1 MTDKREIISADNNQ
15 MVFIQ
20 QENMYDFEPLMDITA
35 SEVALIISLLE
46 VKISKEIFDK
56 LQEKTKRH
64 FKEALK

>member
-1 MTDKREIISADNNQ
+1 MNTKYEIISVDNNR
-15 MVFIQ
+15 IY
-20 QENMYDFEPLMDITA
+20 NFEPLMDITA
-35 SEVALIISLLE
+35 SEVALIINLLK